1 VTSKRE
7 RDLERAKAARQA
19 ERQAAERARRRRLIL
34 GAGAAVVAVAVGI
47 GVVLAVGGDEDTAT
61 PPTTS
66 PATAPGTAPSTTSSA
81 QPVRCAE
88 PNDDLQTTP
97 QQFPDGP
104 AGITLPESTVGL
116 TVTTNCGDLEIVLNQ
131 DVTPRN
137 AAALVFLANTGA
149 PICEPPG
156 ADCSG
161 PTPDGEVK
169 QVQGFWD
176 NTLCH
181 RLTTS
186 GIFVLQCGDPTGTG
200 TGDPGFS
207 TPDENLDA
215 IAADFEDAGNGQV
228 IYPRG
233 TVAMANSGPDTN
245 GSQFFL
251 VYQDSPLAPD
261 YTVVGQV
268 TKGLEILDVIAEAG
282 VDGGRADGKPA
293 QPLEL
298 EKVLSFERRVLDQ

>member
-7 RDLERAKAARQA
+7 RDLERARAARQA
-19 ERQAAERARRRRLIL
+19 ERQAAERTRRRRLIL

-47 GVVLAVGGDEDTAT
+47 GVVLAVGGDEDPST
-61 PPTTS
+61 PPAASPSASPTS
-66 PATAPGTAPSTTSSA
+66 TASA
-81 QPVRCAE
+81 QPVNCSE
-88 PNDDLQTTP
+88 PNDDLQTTA
-97 QQFPDGP
+97 QQFPEG
-104 AGITLPESTVGL
+104 AQGITLPESTVGL

-137 AAALVFLANTGA
+137 AEALVFLANTGA

-161 PTPDGEVK
+161 PTPNGEVK
-169 QVQGFWD
+169 QVQGYWD

-215 IAADFEDAGNGQV
+215 IAADFEGAGNGQV

-268 TKGLEILDVIAEAG
+268 TKGLEILDIVAEAG
-282 VDGGRADGKPA
+282 VDGGDADGKPA